1 MTWKSFCGRLV
12 LYRTRTAGRKLE
24 KWGMSWTGILQLNF
38 TISHW
43 DLASAFGC
51 AWVLSVTYL
60 LPDDLLYC
68 LTPVTSSSYTK
79 STRFRQ
85 KPTDMKQRTWTEQ
98 YAVHKKDQK
107 GSNRSRHPNMAVL
120 DPRWPQCCAR
130 HLDVQPSAEG
140 HGHFLL
146 GGRTLRRQHGF
157 EVPIP
162 ARSKDVPDK
171 ADTVR
176 FDWQLRVTALPQ
188 ECKSDGKGAL
198 CYSGTLMAVL
208 EDVGGTS
215 IVTRRS
221 LHNTYVL
228 STSWKLGA
236 DFQRILPQV
245 FMWTPYSSRARNWS
259 CSNVA
264 QGHPRTPKVSCTLI
278 SSSFNWQIAP
288 ILLGKLAN
296 TLQHHVLTCYDHALN
311 HSWSLLDRGLSQIHA
326 NPTSPT
332 GHTPPLAAPLVP
344 QGLHAIFKP
353 SLHGLLHDPS
363 N

>member
-1 MTWKSFCGRLV
+1 M
-12 LYRTRTAGRKLE
+12 
-24 KWGMSWTGILQLNF
+24 N
-38 TISHW
+38 
-43 DLASAFGC
+43 
-51 AWVLSVTYL
+51 
-60 LPDDLLYC
+60 
-68 LTPVTSSSYTK
+68 
-79 STRFRQ
+79 
-85 KPTDMKQRTWTEQ
+85 QRTWTEQ

-332 GHTPPLAAPLVP
+332 GHTPPCCTSCTPGSACDLQAKPAWASAWPKQLGITPRAYGPWDVSDRFWLPGKYPWSAPE
-344 QGLHAIFKP
+344 
-353 SLHGLLHDPS
+353 
-363 N
+363 

>member
-1 MTWKSFCGRLV
+1 M
-12 LYRTRTAGRKLE
+12 
-24 KWGMSWTGILQLNF
+24 Q
-38 TISHW
+38 
-43 DLASAFGC
+43 SA
-51 AWVLSVTYL
+51 
-60 LPDDLLYC
+60 
-68 LTPVTSSSYTK
+68 
-79 STRFRQ
+79 
-85 KPTDMKQRTWTEQ
+85 
-98 YAVHKKDQK
+98 QK
-107 GSNRSRHPNMAVL
+107 GSKRIKQVFSRHPNMAVL

-146 GGRTLRRQHGF
+146 GGHTLRRQHGF

-176 FDWQLRVTALPQ
+176 FDWQLRVTALP
-188 ECKSDGKGAL
+188 ESARVMEKGH
-198 CYSGTLMAVL
+198 YSGTLMAVL

-245 FMWTPYSSRARNWS
+245 FLWTPYSSSARNWS

-264 QGHPRTPKVSCTLI
+264 KKGRPKCPAHSPASC
-278 SSSFNWQIAP
+278 SDMFWRFEP
-288 ILLGKLAN
+288 
-296 TLQHHVLTCYDHALN
+296 
-311 HSWSLLDRGLSQIHA
+311 
-326 NPTSPT
+326 
-332 GHTPPLAAPLVP
+332 
-344 QGLHAIFKP
+344 
-353 SLHGLLHDPS
+353 
-363 N
+363 